1 MPRAQES
8 ATASDVEVLVKSAL
22 QLIVLAKRLRE
33 QVQGLKQEFANVPID
48 NPIVFADYN
57 KAIKEIANDAIEL
70 RDTMVNYLIELASK
84 VPLNKEDYIN
94 AFNILYSLNPYEPEK
109 TIASDVFLEL
119 YTSLI
124 LSVTY
129 TKGGAP
135 PTPVFI
141 PMPLQQGTESKGTSS
156 RVPQ

>member
-94 AFNILYSLNPYEPEK
+94 ACL
-109 TIASDVFLEL
+109 L
-119 YTSLI
+119 YTSP
-124 LSVTY
+124 SPRDRQ
-129 TKGGAP
+129 KSR
-135 PTPVFI
+135 
-141 PMPLQQGTESKGTSS
+141 MPSS
-156 RVPQ
+156 A